1 MTMRN
6 ICLLIVGVMMLVNPV
21 SVMAKEP
28 TIEFSVAEAVQEAI
42 VRSPE
47 LKEAIEYIAGE
58 NEAVNTSRAEL
69 FATASLNYSYTGL
82 DKTPVQK
89 TAQGNLPAGHTSQ
102 YHWDLTLAQPLF
114 TGFAL
119 TTKVDLAK
127 LGVRDQ
133 KIEREIVTLDLARNV
148 KNACYNLLL
157 TQKMLMVADGEVN
170 SLTAH
175 RDEARQ
181 FYKQGL
187 IPQNDLLRSEVALA
201 DSIQA
206 REKAG
211 SNVKSA
217 MALLNTLMDDDINRR
232 VTVTDI
238 DAVPN
243 PHFDLKQLGVYA
255 IRKRPVIRGLKN
267 SVDKTALNEKLAKSS
282 RYPTI
287 SLVGRYEQNGDGVEA
302 ADNDYT
308 NSNNSSLS
316 LQAEWTFFEWG
327 KTGAQ
332 VRKTRHEKKALQQKI
347 RGVENQ
353 VRLEVK
359 NALLNIE
366 VTRKNIKT
374 AKRSL
379 GQARENNRIT
389 NVQYAQQVATSS
401 DVLDAQS
408 FLTRADTNYYQ
419 ALYGYMASLADLDR
433 ALGDQ

>member
-1 MTMRN
+1 MTMKY
-6 ICLLIVGVMMLVNPV
+6 ICFVIVGLMVMAAPV
-21 SVMAKEP
+21 SVPAKAAG
-28 TIEFSVAEAVQEAI
+28 ISFSVDVAVKEAI
-42 VRSPE
+42 VRNPD
-47 LKEAIEYIAGE
+47 LKEAAETIAGE
-58 NEAVNTSRAEL
+58 QEAVNTSRADL
-69 FATASLNYSYTGL
+69 FATASLNYAYTGL

-89 TAQGNLPAGHTSQ
+89 TAQGTVPAGHTNQ

-119 TTKVDLAK
+119 TTQLDLAK
-127 LGVRDQ
+127 LGVKDR
-133 KIEREIVTLDLARNV
+133 KIERKMDTLDLAQDV
-148 KNACYNLLL
+148 KKACYNLLL

-211 SNVKSA
+211 ATVKSA
-217 MALLNTLMDDDINRR
+217 MALLNTLMDADINRM
-232 VTVTDI
+232 VTVKDI
-238 DAVPN
+238 DAVPE
-243 PHFDLKQLGVYA
+243 PAFDLEQLGRQAVK
-255 IRKRPVIRGLKN
+255 KRPVIQGLKN
-267 SVDKTALNEKLAKSS
+267 NVDKTALAEKLAKSS

-287 SLVGRYEQNGDGVEA
+287 SLVGRYEQNGDGFEA

-308 NSNNSSLS
+308 NSHNSSLS
-316 LQAEWTFFEWG
+316 LQADWTFFEWG
-327 KTGAQ
+327 KTGAK
-332 VRKTRHEKKALQQKI
+332 VRKARHDKKALQEKI
-347 RGVENQ
+347 RGVENT

-359 NALLNIE
+359 NALLNLG
-366 VTRKNIKT
+366 VARKNIKT
-374 AKRSL
+374 AKQSL
-379 GQARENNRIT
+379 GQARENYRIT

-401 DVLDAQS
+401 DVLDARS

-433 ALGDQ
+433 AVGDQ

>member
-1 MTMRN
+1 MKN
-6 ICLLIVGVMMLVNPV
+6 IYLVILGLMVVAAPV
-21 SVMAKEP
+21 SVPAKAP
-28 TIEFSVAEAVQEAI
+28 GVSFSVDEAVKEAI
-42 VRSPE
+42 LRSPD
-47 LKEAIEYIAGE
+47 LKEAAETIAGE
-58 NEAVNTSRAEL
+58 QEAMNTSRADL
-69 FATASLNYSYTGL
+69 FTTATLNYSYTGL

-89 TAQGNLPAGHTSQ
+89 TARGNVPAGHTNQ

-119 TTKVDLAK
+119 TTRLDIAK
-127 LGVRDQ
+127 LGVKDRE
-133 KIEREIVTLDLARNV
+133 IEREVETLDLAQDV
-148 KNACYNLLL
+148 KKACYNLLL

-187 IPQNDLLRSEVALA
+187 IPPNDLLRSEVALA

-211 SNVKSA
+211 ANVKSA
-217 MALLNTLMDDDINRR
+217 MALLNTLMDADINR
-232 VTVTDI
+232 TVTIKDI
-238 DAVPN
+238 DAVPA
-243 PHFDLKQLGVYA
+243 PPFDLEQLGLHAVE
-255 IRKRPVIRGLKN
+255 KRPVIQGLKN
-267 SVDKTALNEKLAKSS
+267 NVDKTVLSEKLAKSS
-282 RYPTI
+282 RYPAI

-308 NSNNSSLS
+308 NSHNSSLS
-316 LQAEWTFFEWG
+316 LQAEWTFFDWG
-327 KTGAQ
+327 KTGSRM
-332 VRKTRHEKKALQQKI
+332 RKARHDKKALQEKI
-347 RGVENQ
+347 RGMENII
-353 VRLEVK
+353 RLEVK
-359 NALLNIE
+359 NTLLNMA
-366 VTRKNIKT
+366 VARKNIKT
-374 AKRSL
+374 AKQSL
-379 GQARENNRIT
+379 GQARENYRIT

-401 DVLDAQS
+401 DVLDARS